1 MLEDSD
7 LSSNGSDS
15 PTKVSWKQMLLG
27 QGDYNQE
34 ERFRS
39 ASNDSAENFDFLEG
53 DVKKTMVNGIPAI
66 EFSERIQQILFK
78 DMETT
83 VVLKLLGR
91 NISYTALFNRISSLW
106 RPTKPFH
113 LMDIEN
119 GFFLGKLQCIKD
131 YNKALSQGSW
141 IIHGQYLIVQPW
153 TKFFNPKKLY
163 PFSQV
168 MVNGELQRVEY
179 QVLPTICFSC
189 GKYGHLKEQC
199 TSPAAE
205 KIIVSREK
213 SRRGQKDLRNQKGEN
228 QGKARL
234 GSRFSVLNRK
244 ESQDLRDGVLED
256 RISGGDA
263 KEIKNAE
270 GEAA

>member
-34 ERFRS
+34 ERLCS

-78 DMETT
+78 DMKTT
-83 VVLKLLGR
+83 L
-91 NISYTALFNRISSLW
+91 
-106 RPTKPFH
+106 
-113 LMDIEN
+113 
-119 GFFLGKLQCIKD
+119 CIKD

-153 TKFFNPKKLY
+153 TKFFNPKKPY
-163 PFSQV
+163 PS
-168 MVNGELQRVEY
+168 MVLAWIRLPELPGIMYKRRILEEVGGL
-179 QVLPTICFSC
+179 V
-189 GKYGHLKEQC
+189 GKVVKL
-199 TSPAAE
+199 
-205 KIIVSREK
+205 
-213 SRRGQKDLRNQKGEN
+213 DLNTNSKTR
-228 QGKARL
+228 
-234 GSRFSVLNRK
+234 SRFARM
-244 ESQDLRDGVLED
+244 
-256 RISGGDA
+256 
-263 KEIKNAE
+263 AE
-270 GEAA
+270 WTLINL

>member
-53 DVKKTMVNGIPAI
+53 DVKKIMVNGIPAI

-119 GFFLGKLQCIKD
+119 GFFLAKLQCIKD

-163 PFSQV
+163 PS
-168 MVNGELQRVEY
+168 MVLAWIRLPKLPGFMYKQRILEEVGGL
-179 QVLPTICFSC
+179 V
-189 GKYGHLKEQC
+189 GKVVKLDLNTDSK
-199 TSPAAE
+199 T
-205 KIIVSREK
+205 K
-213 SRRGQKDLRNQKGEN
+213 SRF
-228 QGKARL
+228 ARM
-234 GSRFSVLNRK
+234 
-244 ESQDLRDGVLED
+244 
-256 RISGGDA
+256 
-263 KEIKNAE
+263 AE
-270 GEAA
+270 WTLINL

>member
-1 MLEDSD
+1 ML
-7 LSSNGSDS
+7 
-15 PTKVSWKQMLLG
+15 V
-27 QGDYNQE
+27 
-34 ERFRS
+34 
-39 ASNDSAENFDFLEG
+39 
-53 DVKKTMVNGIPAI
+53 
-66 EFSERIQQILFK
+66 
-78 DMETT
+78 
-83 VVLKLLGR
+83 
-91 NISYTALFNRISSLW
+91 
-106 RPTKPFH
+106 
-113 LMDIEN
+113 
-119 GFFLGKLQCIKD
+119 
-131 YNKALSQGSW
+131 
-141 IIHGQYLIVQPW
+141 
-153 TKFFNPKKLY
+153 
-163 PFSQV
+163 SQV

-205 KIIVSREK
+205 KISVSREVSGNTELVDSTLGGEGSAFGLWMVVEQK

-228 QGKARL
+228 QGKARS
-234 GSRFSVLNRK
+234 GSRFSILNRK